1 MGREESARALNNSLV
16 RPSTSLRYAQ
26 GERTFL
32 PFVLSVARRAESKY
46 ERSPHP
52 HIN

>member
-1 MGREESARALNNSLV
+1 MGREESAKALNNSLV
-16 RPSTSLRYAQ
+16 RPSISLRYAQ